1 MPLLPY
7 QHRRALGAHRDIAG
21 AGGQIAAVIPDRQP
35 FATEFK
41 RDAHGDLPIL
51 IDIDNGYAMSLGL
64 TFWVGDEMKQMM
76 LDADYDVANFQ
87 GNDSWLLPIPATF
100 VVGRDGKVTAKFIDP
115 DYRKRMSL
123 DELLVALHENI

>member
-1 MPLLPY
+1 
-7 QHRRALGAHRDIAG
+7 
-21 AGGQIAAVIPDRQP
+21 
-35 FATEFK
+35 
-41 RDAHGDLPIL
+41 
-51 IDIDNGYAMSLGL
+51 MSLGL

-87 GNDSWLLPIPATF
+87 GNDLWLLAIWATF
-100 VVGRDGKVTAKFIDP
+100 VVGRDGKVTARFIDP